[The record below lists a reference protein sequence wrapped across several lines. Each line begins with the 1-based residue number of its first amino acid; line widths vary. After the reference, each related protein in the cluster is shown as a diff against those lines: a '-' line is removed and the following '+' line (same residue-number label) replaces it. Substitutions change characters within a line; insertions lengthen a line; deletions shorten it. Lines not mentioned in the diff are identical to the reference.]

1 MSSLDISIEFKAEFQ
16 HQTVSIKS
24 DQDRQFGILFTT
36 SHNTPCEMQVI
47 HVKKGYSKSQPVS
60 IAIDPQTLNGDHF
73 HKMKL
78 CWLKDNSTPIPLC
91 NDILFHSKQVLQAFD
106 CAHTCTVKEG
116 VQLTMQKTQNLMSHI
131 TNVFTPPKPVDFDGE
146 MEGVKRY
153 NELLDEAVKI
163 STSVFETMGMPPDE
177 VPPEWPIDAQTK
189 NKKNNLCWLMGTMST
204 VQNIAAN
211 HDAFRP
217 DHIQSAKKL
226 GHRIGQT
233 MVNEYKNSNPKQTSF
248 QQLTDR
254 LASVQTG
261 SYTSDSK
268 TNFNLVLQPTA
279 DGKVSL
285 SVQLVDTP
293 DGERW
298 HFGNKGFFM
307 KSIINLS
314 ENQISSDIIELLNNT
329 SKEHFNDVYNALQ
342 TEEKMIVRYHLS
354 KKLDD
359 WAKRK
364 IPTDDCEDEFMH
376 FNFKMSHLRTQLFD
390 YFETAFKQGDISNKL
405 KAKFQKQVN
414 ALKIPKPTLCVAFA
428 SGASA
433 NASQQNSSLDELQNM
448 NLRQKHD
455 AVFTKMQQ
463 EGCGHC
469 CGMNVDWNAGSV
481 RVNLDQTNFVDLKI
495 GKVVGMQ
502 ESTANVATSNSAEMK
517 RTMQVNMDVFCDGSL
532 KKNVQIEAS
541 AAKVSSLLVS
551 SITQTM
557 PLQFNNTI
565 NMCPT
570 DSQFVGLAV
579 ALSGDGFSGTVVTMH
594 DKVIEKFS
602 HKEAISLTQFKSICK
617 KHRNK
622 IGYGAFATPEPD
634 TSIVVISP
642 STNHSEEFKKLTAS
656 IFFDSLPRVSSF
668 HVPALQ
674 SKEALP
680 KSITPNPGT
689 IAVSTRCAPAQ
700 VSISNDEYKTSAN
713 DMAYDAAWQTMLL
726 QIKTWMSQ
734 VDATQTIADSAQ
746 PEYFNFIRS
755 QLNASDQKALRK
767 QMKTEFDYKSF
778 TSSSNDVKGMIS
790 LLHEVSQQGDY
801 AKQTK
806 LLLENPSLQKMARAA
821 AQMGIVC
828 DSDFWVDSNVYMS
841 VPS

>member
-16 HQTVSIKS
+16 HQTVSIQS
-24 DQDRQFGILFTT
+24 DQDRQFGMLFTT
-36 SHNTPCEMQVI
+36 THNTPCKMQVI
-47 HVKKGYSKSQPVS
+47 HVKKGHSKSQPVS
-60 IAIDPQTLNGDHF
+60 IKIDPQTLNGDQF

-91 NDILFHSKQVLQAFD
+91 NDILFHSKQVLQAFEHP
-106 CAHTCTVKEG
+106 HTCTVKEG
-116 VQLTMQKTQNLMSHI
+116 LQLTMQKSQNLMSHI
-131 TNVFTPPKPVDFDGE
+131 TNMFTPSISQSLEFGGE
-146 MEGVKRY
+146 MDSVKRY
-153 NELLDEAVKI
+153 NELLDETVKI
-163 STSVFETMGMPPDE
+163 STSVFKTMGMQKM
-177 VPPEWPIDAQTK
+177 PPEWPIDAQTDK
-189 NKKNNLCWLMGTMST
+189 LCWLMGTMST

-217 DHIQSAKKL
+217 DHIESAKKL

-233 MVNEYKNSNPKQTSF
+233 LVNEYKSSQNLPEQTSF
-248 QQLTDR
+248 QQLADR
-254 LASVQTG
+254 LASVQPG

-314 ENQISSDIIELLNNT
+314 ETKISKDIINLLNTT
-329 SKEHFNDVYNALQ
+329 SKNHFEKNYNDLKV
-342 TEEKMIVRYHLS
+342 EEKMIVRFHVS
-354 KKLDD
+354 KTLDD

-376 FNFKMSHLRTQLFD
+376 FNFKMSHLQTQLYD
-390 YFETAFKQGDISNKL
+390 YFETAFNSEEISEDL
-405 KAKFQKQVN
+405 KTKFQNQVN

-433 NASQQNSSLDELQNM
+433 NASQQNSDLDELQNM
-448 NLRQKHD
+448 NLRQKHE

-469 CGMNVDWNAGSV
+469 CGMNVDWNPGSI
-481 RVNLDQTNFVDLKI
+481 RVKLDQSNFVDLKI

-502 ESTANVATSNSAEMK
+502 ESTANVATSDSAEMK
-517 RTMQVNMDVFCDGSL
+517 KTMQVNMNVFCDGSL

-541 AAKVSSLLVS
+541 AAKISSLLVS

-557 PLQFNNTI
+557 PLQFNSTI
-565 NMCPT
+565 NMCET
-570 DSQFVGLAV
+570 DPQFVGLAV

-594 DKVIEKFS
+594 DKVIKQISKKNE
-602 HKEAISLTQFKSICK
+602 ISLREFKSICK
-617 KHRNK
+617 SYHNE
-622 IGYGAFATPEPD
+622 IGYGAFSRAEPN

-642 STNHSEEFKKLTAS
+642 STNHSEEFKKLTTN
-656 IFFDSLPRVSSF
+656 IFFDSLPQVSSF
-668 HVPALQ
+668 HVPELQ
-674 SKEALP
+674 SKQALP
-680 KSITPNPGT
+680 KTITPNPGT
-689 IAVSTRCAPAQ
+689 IAVSTRCAPAH
-700 VSISNDEYKTSAN
+700 VSISDEKYKTSAD

-734 VDATQTIADSAQ
+734 VDSEQTIADSAQ
-746 PEYFNFIRS
+746 PEYFKFIKA
-755 QLNASDQKALRK
+755 QLNNDDLKALRE
-767 QMKTEFDYKSF
+767 QMKTDFDYKSF
-778 TSSSNDVKGMIS
+778 KSSSNDVKGMIS
-790 LLHEVSQQGDY
+790 LLHQVSQCGDY
-801 AKQTK
+801 AKQTQF
-806 LLLENPSLQKMARAA
+806 LLENPPLQKMVRAA

-828 DSDFWVDSNVYMS
+828 GSDFWVDSNVFMS

>member
-1 MSSLDISIEFKAEFQ
+1 
-16 HQTVSIKS
+16 
-24 DQDRQFGILFTT
+24 
-36 SHNTPCEMQVI
+36 MQVI
-47 HVKKGYSKSQPVS
+47 HIKKGYSKSQPVS
-60 IAIDPQTLNGDHF
+60 IKIDPQTLNGDHF

-91 NDILFHSKQVLQAFD
+91 NDVLFHSKQVLQAFEHP
-106 CAHTCTVKEG
+106 HTCTVKEG
-116 VQLTMQKTQNLMSHI
+116 LQLTMQKSQNLMSHI
-131 TNVFTPPKPVDFDGE
+131 TNMFTPSISQSLEFGGE
-146 MEGVKRY
+146 MDSVKRY
-153 NELLDEAVKI
+153 NELLDETVKI
-163 STSVFETMGMPPDE
+163 STSVFKTMGMQKM
-177 VPPEWPIDAQTK
+177 PPEWPIDAQTDK
-189 NKKNNLCWLMGTMST
+189 LCWLMGTMST
-204 VQNIAAN
+204 VQDIAAN

-217 DHIQSAKKL
+217 DHIESAKKL

-233 MVNEYKNSNPKQTSF
+233 LVNEYKSSQRANQTSF

-254 LASVQTG
+254 LASVQSG

-268 TNFNLVLQPTA
+268 TNFNLVLQPTT

-314 ENQISSDIIELLNNT
+314 ETKISKDIINLLNTT
-329 SKEHFNDVYNALQ
+329 SKNHFEKKYNDLKV
-342 TEEKMIVRYHLS
+342 EEKMIVRFHVS
-354 KKLDD
+354 KTLDD

-376 FNFKMSHLRTQLFD
+376 FNFKMSHLQTQLYD
-390 YFETAFKQGDISNKL
+390 YFETAFNSGEISEDL
-405 KAKFQKQVN
+405 KTKFQNQVN

-433 NASQQNSSLDELQNM
+433 NASQQNSDLDELQNM
-448 NLRQKHD
+448 NLRQKHE

-469 CGMNVDWNAGSV
+469 CGMNVDWNAKSV
-481 RVNLDQTNFVDLKI
+481 RVNLDKARYVDLKI

-502 ESTANVATSNSAEMK
+502 ESTANVTTSHSSKMK
-517 RTMQVNMDVFCDGSL
+517 KMMQVNMDVFCNGSL
-532 KKNVQIEAS
+532 KKNVQMEAS
-541 AAKVSSLLVS
+541 AAKISSLLVS
-551 SITQTM
+551 SVSQTM
-557 PLQFNNTI
+557 PWLHFNSTI
-565 NMCPT
+565 NMCDT
-570 DSQFVGLAV
+570 DPNFVGLAV

-594 DKVIEKFS
+594 DDVIKKLS
-602 HKEAISLTQFKSICK
+602 NRISIKEFENICK
-617 KHRNK
+617 KHSNL
-622 IGYGAFATPEPD
+622 IGYGAFARPEPN

-642 STNHSEEFKKLTAS
+642 STNHSEEFKKLTTS

-674 SKEALP
+674 TKQALP
-680 KSITPNPGT
+680 KTISPNPGT
-689 IAVSTRCAPAQ
+689 VAVSTRCAPAH

-734 VDATQTIADSAQ
+734 VDSKQTIADSAQ
-746 PEYFNFIRS
+746 PEYFNFIKA
-755 QLNASDQKALRK
+755 QLNNDDLKALQK
-767 QMKTEFDYKSF
+767 QMKPKFDYKSF
-778 TSSSNDVKGMIS
+778 KSSSNDVKGMIS
-790 LLHEVSQQGDY
+790 LLHQVSQCGDY
-801 AKQTK
+801 AKQTQF
-806 LLLENPSLQKMARAA
+806 LLENPPLQKMVHAA

-828 DSDFWVDSNVYMS
+828 GSDFWVDSNVFMS